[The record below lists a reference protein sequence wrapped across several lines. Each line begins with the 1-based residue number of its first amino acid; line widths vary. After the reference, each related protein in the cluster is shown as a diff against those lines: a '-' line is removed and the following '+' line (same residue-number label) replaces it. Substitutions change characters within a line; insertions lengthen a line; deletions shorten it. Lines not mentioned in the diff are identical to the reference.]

1 MSVTLEPF
9 SAPVPLGNDWT
20 IIGRLPQPRL
30 SGEVMENQQP
40 TPPTRA
46 SQSNETSRSRGAGRR
61 TNRQKPHEKFEANKR
76 IFAEIF
82 SAKQFKKYFLIK
94 SKSGNNLAEINVIKA
109 NKELTNHLRG
119 KPSKVTEL
127 RTGELLVEVANENQ
141 SQIIRTLSKLDTT
154 EVEVREDGRLN
165 QPDTRNNPI
174 S

>member
-1 MSVTLEPF
+1 MLTDNLTETDGPNPVTAQPLIDTTQINSTSSVVTLEPF
-9 SAPVPLGNDWT
+9 SAPVLLGNDWT

-40 TPPTRA
+40 TPPTRT

-61 TNRQKPHEKFEANKR
+61 TNRQKPHEKFQANKR

-119 KPSKVTEL
+119 KPSK
-127 RTGELLVEVANENQ
+127 
-141 SQIIRTLSKLDTT
+141 
-154 EVEVREDGRLN
+154 
-165 QPDTRNNPI
+165 
-174 S
+174 